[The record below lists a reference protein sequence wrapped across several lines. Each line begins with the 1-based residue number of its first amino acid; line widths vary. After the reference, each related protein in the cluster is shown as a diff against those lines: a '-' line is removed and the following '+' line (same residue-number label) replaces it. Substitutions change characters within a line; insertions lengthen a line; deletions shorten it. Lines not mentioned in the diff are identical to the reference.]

1 MKKNAASLTL
11 AAAIGVTTA
20 FAGAGNA
27 FAEDA
32 VDPGFNHD
40 VAVAENADAAEA
52 PADEAPADEAEKP
65 SADEAPAAEAEKP
78 AKDEAEKPA
87 KDEAEKPAKDEAE
100 QSGEKYD
107 LKPEIRVA
115 AGKSAGFAGLVS
127 ISAKNVGS
135 ETYYQDFPATSF
147 RIDVHTEKGPKGVD
161 RLITPG
167 WFNGAYTRD
176 LGFDKEKS
184 VRSFEVTLS
193 NPVNPGDSQLLA
205 NLNFGDGKTKLGRLV
220 NYITVTQTGRLEE
233 DKSTSN
239 DQNVDSREITTT
251 DVMRKPTKG
260 LF

>member
-20 FAGAGNA
+20 FASAGNA
-27 FAEDA
+27 FADEV

-40 VAVAENADAAEA
+40 VAVAENADASDSSAAE
-52 PADEAPADEAEKP
+52 
-65 SADEAPAAEAEKP
+65 ADEAPAAEDEKP
-78 AKDEAEKPA
+78 ST
-87 KDEAEKPAKDEAE
+87 DEAEKPAKDEAE

-115 AGKSAGFAGLVS
+115 AGKSAGFAGLVF

-135 ETYYQDFPATSF
+135 EIYYQDFPATTF
-147 RIDVHTEKGPKGVD
+147 RIDVHTEKGPKVVD

-176 LGFDKEKS
+176 LDFDKDKS
-184 VRSFEVTLS
+184 VCSFEVTLS
-193 NPVNPGDSQLLA
+193 NPINPGDSQLLA
-205 NLNFGDGKTKLGRLV
+205 NLNFGDGKTKLGRLE

-239 DQNVDSREITTT
+239 DQNVDSREVTTT
-251 DVMRKPTKG
+251 DVMHKPTKG

>member
-27 FAEDA
+27 FADDA
-32 VDPGFNHD
+32 VDPGFNND
-40 VAVAENADAAEA
+40 VVATDVT
-52 PADEAPADEAEKP
+52 ADEAEKP
-65 SADEAPAAEAEKP
+65 AEAPAEEAPAADVEKPEAEAEKPEAEAEKP
-78 AKDEAEKPA
+78 AEKPEAEAP
-87 KDEAEKPAKDEAE
+87 
-100 QSGEKYD
+100 SEKYD
-107 LKPEIRVA
+107 LQPEIHVA

-135 ETYYQDFPATSF
+135 EIYYQDFPATTF

-176 LGFDKEKS
+176 LGFDKANS

-193 NPVNPGDSQLLA
+193 NPVNPGESQLLA

-239 DQNVDSREITTT
+239 DQNVDSREVTTT
-251 DVMRKPTKG
+251 DVMHKPTKG

>member
-32 VDPGFNHD
+32 VDPGFNQD
-40 VAVAENADAAEA
+40 VAVAENADTVDA
-52 PADEAPADEAEKP
+52 
-65 SADEAPAAEAEKP
+65 SADEAEKP
-78 AKDEAEKPA
+78 AKD
-87 KDEAEKPAKDEAE
+87 DEAEKPAKDEAE

-115 AGKSAGFAGLVS
+115 AGKAAGFAGLVS

-193 NPVNPGDSQLLA
+193 NPINPGDSQLLA
-205 NLNFGDGKTKLGRLV
+205 NLNFGDGKTKLGRLE

-239 DQNVDSREITTT
+239 DQNVDSREVTTT
-251 DVMRKPTKG
+251 DVMHKPTKG

>member
-27 FAEDA
+27 FAEDV

-40 VAVAENADAAEA
+40 VVT
-52 PADEAPADEAEKP
+52 
-65 SADEAPAAEAEKP
+65 AEAEKP
-78 AKDEAEKPA
+78 AADAEAEKPA
-87 KDEAEKPAKDEAE
+87 ADAEAEKLAADAEAEKPAGDEAEKPAKDEAE

-135 ETYYQDFPATSF
+135 EIYYQDFPATTF

-239 DQNVDSREITTT
+239 DQNVDSREVTTT
-251 DVMRKPTKG
+251 DVMHKPTKG

>member
-40 VAVAENADAAEA
+40 VAVAENTDAAEA

-87 KDEAEKPAKDEAE
+87 KDDEAE

-107 LKPEIRVA
+107 LRPEIRVA
-115 AGKSAGFAGLVS
+115 AGKAAGFAGLVS

-176 LGFDKEKS
+176 LGFDKDKS

-193 NPVNPGDSQLLA
+193 NPINPGESKLLA

-251 DVMRKPTKG
+251 DVMHKPTKG

>member
-27 FAEDA
+27 FAEDV

-40 VAVAENADAAEA
+40 VVT
-52 PADEAPADEAEKP
+52 
-65 SADEAPAAEAEKP
+65 AEAEKP
-78 AKDEAEKPA
+78 AADAEAEKPA
-87 KDEAEKPAKDEAE
+87 ADAEAEKPAGDAAEKPAKDEAE

-135 ETYYQDFPATSF
+135 EIYYQDFPATTF

-239 DQNVDSREITTT
+239 DQNVDSREVTTT
-251 DVMRKPTKG
+251 DVMHKPTKG

>member
-27 FAEDA
+27 FADEVVA
-32 VDPGFNHD
+32 PGFNQD
-40 VAVAENADAAEA
+40 VAVAENADASDASAAE
-52 PADEAPADEAEKP
+52 
-65 SADEAPAAEAEKP
+65 ADEAPAAEGEKP
-78 AKDEAEKPA
+78 ST
-87 KDEAEKPAKDEAE
+87 DEAEKPAKDEAE

-135 ETYYQDFPATSF
+135 EIYYQDFPATSF
-147 RIDVHTEKGPKGVD
+147 RIDVHTAKGPKGVD

-176 LGFDKEKS
+176 LGFDKDKS

-193 NPVNPGDSQLLA
+193 NPINPGESKLLA
-205 NLNFGDGKTKLGRLV
+205 NLNFGDGKTKLGRLE

-239 DQNVDSREITTT
+239 DQNVDSREVTTT
-251 DVMRKPTKG
+251 DVMHKPTKG

>member
-27 FAEDA
+27 FADEV
-32 VDPGFNHD
+32 VDPGFNQD
-40 VAVAENADAAEA
+40 VAVAENADASDAS
-52 PADEAPADEAEKP
+52 ADE
-65 SADEAPAAEAEKP
+65 ADEAPAAEDEKP
-78 AKDEAEKPA
+78 STDEAEKPA
-87 KDEAEKPAKDEAE
+87 KDEAEKP
-100 QSGEKYD
+100 GEKYD

-135 ETYYQDFPATSF
+135 EIYYQDFPATTF

-193 NPVNPGDSQLLA
+193 NPVNPGESKLLA
-205 NLNFGDGKTKLGRLV
+205 NLNFGDGKTKLGRLE

-239 DQNVDSREITTT
+239 DQNVDSREVTTT
-251 DVMRKPTKG
+251 DVMHKPTKG

>member
-27 FAEDA
+27 FADEV
-32 VDPGFNHD
+32 VDPGFNQD
-40 VAVAENADAAEA
+40 VAVAENADASDASAAE
-52 PADEAPADEAEKP
+52 
-65 SADEAPAAEAEKP
+65 ADEAPAAEDEKLST
-78 AKDEAEKPA
+78 
-87 KDEAEKPAKDEAE
+87 DEAEKPAKDEAE

-135 ETYYQDFPATSF
+135 EIYYQDFPATTF

-176 LGFDKEKS
+176 LGFDKGKS

-193 NPVNPGDSQLLA
+193 NPVNPGESKLLA
-205 NLNFGDGKTKLGRLV
+205 NLNFGDGKTKLGRLE

-239 DQNVDSREITTT
+239 DQNVDSREVTTT
-251 DVMRKPTKG
+251 DVMHKPTKG

>member
-27 FAEDA
+27 LAEDV
-32 VDPGFNHD
+32 VDPGFNQD
-40 VAVAENADAAEA
+40 VVVADDADASADDNTA
-52 PADEAPADEAEKP
+52 SDADADEAPADEAEKP
-65 SADEAPAAEAEKP
+65 AKDDEAENP
-78 AKDEAEKPA
+78 AKD
-87 KDEAEKPAKDEAE
+87 DEVE
-100 QSGEKYD
+100 QTGEKYD
-107 LKPEIRVA
+107 LKPEIHVA
-115 AGKSAGFAGLVS
+115 AGKAAGFAGLVS

-135 ETYYQDFPATSF
+135 EIYYQDFPATTF

-176 LGFDKEKS
+176 LGFDKDKS

-193 NPVNPGDSQLLA
+193 NPINPGESKLLA
-205 NLNFGDGKTKLGRLV
+205 NLNFGDGKTKLGRLE

-239 DQNVDSREITTT
+239 DQNVDSREVTTT
-251 DVMRKPTKG
+251 DVMHKPTKG

>member
-27 FAEDA
+27 FAEDV

-40 VAVAENADAAEA
+40 VVT
-52 PADEAPADEAEKP
+52 
-65 SADEAPAAEAEKP
+65 AEAEKP
-78 AKDEAEKPA
+78 AADAEAEKPA
-87 KDEAEKPAKDEAE
+87 ADAEAEKPAGDEAEKPAKDEAE

-135 ETYYQDFPATSF
+135 EIYYQDFPATTF

-239 DQNVDSREITTT
+239 DQNVDSREVTTT
-251 DVMRKPTKG
+251 DVMHKPTKG

>member
-20 FAGAGNA
+20 FASAGNA
-27 FAEDA
+27 FADEV
-32 VDPGFNHD
+32 VDPGFNQD
-40 VAVAENADAAEA
+40 VAVAENADASDASAAE
-52 PADEAPADEAEKP
+52 
-65 SADEAPAAEAEKP
+65 ADEAPAAEDEKP
-78 AKDEAEKPA
+78 ST
-87 KDEAEKPAKDEAE
+87 DEAEKPAKDEAE

-135 ETYYQDFPATSF
+135 EIYYQDFPATTF

-193 NPVNPGDSQLLA
+193 NPVNPGESKLLA
-205 NLNFGDGKTKLGRLV
+205 NLNFGDGKTKLGRLE

-239 DQNVDSREITTT
+239 DQNVDSREVTTT
-251 DVMRKPTKG
+251 DVMHKPTKG

>member
-20 FAGAGNA
+20 FASAGNA
-27 FAEDA
+27 FADEV
-32 VDPGFNHD
+32 VDPGFNQD
-40 VAVAENADAAEA
+40 VAVAENADASDSSAAE
-52 PADEAPADEAEKP
+52 
-65 SADEAPAAEAEKP
+65 ADEAPAAEDEKP
-78 AKDEAEKPA
+78 ST
-87 KDEAEKPAKDEAE
+87 DEAEKPAKDEAE

-115 AGKSAGFAGLVS
+115 AGKAAGFAGLVS

-205 NLNFGDGKTKLGRLV
+205 NLNFGDGKTKLGRLE

-239 DQNVDSREITTT
+239 DQNVDSREVTTT
-251 DVMRKPTKG
+251 DVMHKPTKG

>member
-27 FAEDA
+27 FAEDV

-40 VAVAENADAAEA
+40 VVT
-52 PADEAPADEAEKP
+52 
-65 SADEAPAAEAEKP
+65 AEAEKP
-78 AKDEAEKPA
+78 AADAEAEKPA
-87 KDEAEKPAKDEAE
+87 ADAEAEKPAGDKAEKPAKDEAE

-135 ETYYQDFPATSF
+135 EIYYQDFPATTF

-239 DQNVDSREITTT
+239 DQNVDSREVTTT
-251 DVMRKPTKG
+251 DVMHKPTKG

>member
-27 FAEDA
+27 LAEDV
-32 VDPGFNHD
+32 VDPGFNQD
-40 VAVAENADAAEA
+40 VVVADDADASAA
-52 PADEAPADEAEKP
+52 DNTTDADASAADSDEAPTDEADKP
-65 SADEAPAAEAEKP
+65 ST
-78 AKDEAEKPA
+78 DEAEKPA
-87 KDEAEKPAKDEAE
+87 KDDEAE

-107 LKPEIRVA
+107 LKPEIHVA
-115 AGKSAGFAGLVS
+115 AGKAAGFAGLVS

-135 ETYYQDFPATSF
+135 EIYYQDFPATTF

-176 LGFDKEKS
+176 LGFDKDKF

-193 NPVNPGDSQLLA
+193 NPINPGESKLLA
-205 NLNFGDGKTKLGRLV
+205 NLNFGDGKTKLGRLE

-239 DQNVDSREITTT
+239 DQNVDSREVTTT
-251 DVMRKPTKG
+251 DVMHKPTKG

>member
-32 VDPGFNHD
+32 VDPGFNND
-40 VAVAENADAAEA
+40 VVATDVT
-52 PADEAPADEAEKP
+52 ADEAEKP
-65 SADEAPAAEAEKP
+65 AEAPAEEAPAADAEKPEAEAEKP
-78 AKDEAEKPA
+78 AEKPEAEAP
-87 KDEAEKPAKDEAE
+87 
-100 QSGEKYD
+100 SEKYD
-107 LKPEIRVA
+107 LQPEIHVA

-135 ETYYQDFPATSF
+135 EIYYQDFPATTF

-176 LGFDKEKS
+176 LGFDKAKS

-193 NPVNPGDSQLLA
+193 NPVNPGESKLLA

-239 DQNVDSREITTT
+239 DQNVDSREVTTT
-251 DVMRKPTKG
+251 DVMHKPTKG

>member
-32 VDPGFNHD
+32 VDPGFNQD
-40 VAVAENADAAEA
+40 VAVAENADAAA
-52 PADEAPADEAEKP
+52 DAAAADEAPADEAEKP
-65 SADEAPAAEAEKP
+65 AE
-78 AKDEAEKPA
+78 DEAEKPA
-87 KDEAEKPAKDEAE
+87 EDEAE

-115 AGKSAGFAGLVS
+115 AGKAAGFAGLVS
-127 ISAKNVGS
+127 VSAKNVGS

-176 LGFDKEKS
+176 LGFGKEKS

-193 NPVNPGDSQLLA
+193 NPINPGDSQLLA
-205 NLNFGDGKTKLGRLV
+205 NLNFGDGKTKLGRLE

-239 DQNVDSREITTT
+239 DQNVDSREVTTT
-251 DVMRKPTKG
+251 DVMHKPTKG

>member
-27 FAEDA
+27 FADEV
-32 VDPGFNHD
+32 VDPGFNQD
-40 VAVAENADAAEA
+40 VAVAENADASDASAAE
-52 PADEAPADEAEKP
+52 
-65 SADEAPAAEAEKP
+65 ADEAPAAEDEKP
-78 AKDEAEKPA
+78 ST
-87 KDEAEKPAKDEAE
+87 DEAEKPAKDEAE

-135 ETYYQDFPATSF
+135 EIYYQDFPATTF

-193 NPVNPGDSQLLA
+193 NPVNPGESKLLA
-205 NLNFGDGKTKLGRLV
+205 NLNFGDGKTKLGRLE

-239 DQNVDSREITTT
+239 DQNVDSREVTTT
-251 DVMRKPTKG
+251 DVMHKPTKG

>member
-40 VAVAENADAAEA
+40 VAVAENTDAAEA

-78 AKDEAEKPA
+78 AKDEAE
-87 KDEAEKPAKDEAE
+87 

-107 LKPEIRVA
+107 LKPEIHVA
-115 AGKSAGFAGLVS
+115 AGKAAGFAGLVS

-205 NLNFGDGKTKLGRLV
+205 NLNFGDGKTKLGRLE

-239 DQNVDSREITTT
+239 DQNVDSREVTTT
-251 DVMRKPTKG
+251 DVMHKPTKG

>member
-32 VDPGFNHD
+32 VDPGFNQD
-40 VAVAENADAAEA
+40 VAVAENADAA
-52 PADEAPADEAEKP
+52 
-65 SADEAPAAEAEKP
+65 
-78 AKDEAEKPA
+78 DEAEKPA
-87 KDEAEKPAKDEAE
+87 EDEAEKPAEDEAE

-115 AGKSAGFAGLVS
+115 AGKAAGFAGLVS
-127 ISAKNVGS
+127 VSAKNVGS

-193 NPVNPGDSQLLA
+193 NPINPGDSQLLA
-205 NLNFGDGKTKLGRLV
+205 NLNFGDGKTKLGRLE

-239 DQNVDSREITTT
+239 DQNVDSREVTTT
-251 DVMRKPTKG
+251 DVMHKPTKG

>member
-11 AAAIGVTTA
+11 SAAIGVTTA

-32 VDPGFNHD
+32 VDPGFNND
-40 VAVAENADAAEA
+40 VVATDVT
-52 PADEAPADEAEKP
+52 ADEAEKP
-65 SADEAPAAEAEKP
+65 AEAPAEEAPAADAEKPEAEAEKPEAEAEKP
-78 AKDEAEKPA
+78 AEKPEAEAP
-87 KDEAEKPAKDEAE
+87 
-100 QSGEKYD
+100 SEKYD
-107 LKPEIRVA
+107 LQPEIHVA

-135 ETYYQDFPATSF
+135 EIYYQDFPATTF

-176 LGFDKEKS
+176 LGFDKAKS

-193 NPVNPGDSQLLA
+193 NPVNPGESKLLA

-239 DQNVDSREITTT
+239 DQNVDSREVTTT
-251 DVMRKPTKG
+251 DVMHKPTKG

>member
-32 VDPGFNHD
+32 VDPGFNND
-40 VAVAENADAAEA
+40 VVATDVT
-52 PADEAPADEAEKP
+52 ADEAEKP
-65 SADEAPAAEAEKP
+65 AEAPAEEAPAADAEKPEAEAEKPEAEAEKP
-78 AKDEAEKPA
+78 AEKPEAEAPA
-87 KDEAEKPAKDEAE
+87 
-100 QSGEKYD
+100 EKYD
-107 LKPEIRVA
+107 LQPEIHVA

-135 ETYYQDFPATSF
+135 EIYYQDFPATTF

-176 LGFDKEKS
+176 LGFDKAKS

-193 NPVNPGDSQLLA
+193 NPVNPGESKLLA

-239 DQNVDSREITTT
+239 DQNVDSREVTTT
-251 DVMRKPTKG
+251 DVMHKPTKG

>member
-27 FAEDA
+27 LAEDI
-32 VDPGFNHD
+32 VDPGFNQD
-40 VAVAENADAAEA
+40 VVVADDADASA
-52 PADEAPADEAEKP
+52 ADNTTDADAFAAD
-65 SADEAPAAEAEKP
+65 SDEAPAAEDEKP
-78 AKDEAEKPA
+78 ST
-87 KDEAEKPAKDEAE
+87 DEAEKPAKDEAE

-115 AGKSAGFAGLVS
+115 AGKSAGFAGLVF

-135 ETYYQDFPATSF
+135 EIYYQDFPATTF
-147 RIDVHTEKGPKGVD
+147 RIDVHTEKGPKVVD

-176 LGFDKEKS
+176 LDFDKDKS
-184 VRSFEVTLS
+184 VCSFEVTLS
-193 NPVNPGDSQLLA
+193 NPINPGDSQLLA
-205 NLNFGDGKTKLGRLV
+205 NLNFGDGKTKLGRLE

-239 DQNVDSREITTT
+239 DQNVDSREVTTT
-251 DVMRKPTKG
+251 DVMHKPTKG

>member
-1 MKKNAASLTL
+1 MKKNAVSLTL

-27 FAEDA
+27 FAEDV

-40 VAVAENADAAEA
+40 VVTV
-52 PADEAPADEAEKP
+52 EAEKP
-65 SADEAPAAEAEKP
+65 AADAEAEKP
-78 AKDEAEKPA
+78 AG
-87 KDEAEKPAKDEAE
+87 DEAEKPAKDEAE

-135 ETYYQDFPATSF
+135 EIYYQDFPATSF

-239 DQNVDSREITTT
+239 DQNVDSREVTTT
-251 DVMRKPTKG
+251 DVMHKPTKG

>member
-11 AAAIGVTTA
+11 AAAICVTTA

-27 FAEDA
+27 FADEV
-32 VDPGFNHD
+32 VDPGFNQD
-40 VAVAENADAAEA
+40 VAVAENADASDASAAE
-52 PADEAPADEAEKP
+52 
-65 SADEAPAAEAEKP
+65 ADEAPAAEDEKP
-78 AKDEAEKPA
+78 ST
-87 KDEAEKPAKDEAE
+87 DEAEKPAKDEAE

-135 ETYYQDFPATSF
+135 EIYYQDFPATTF

-176 LGFDKEKS
+176 LGFDKDKS

-193 NPVNPGDSQLLA
+193 NPINPGESKLLA
-205 NLNFGDGKTKLGRLV
+205 NLNFGDGKTKLGRLE

-239 DQNVDSREITTT
+239 DQNVDSREVTTT
-251 DVMRKPTKG
+251 DVMHKPTKG

>member
-32 VDPGFNHD
+32 VDPGFNQD
-40 VAVAENADAAEA
+40 VAVAENADTADASAAD
-52 PADEAPADEAEKP
+52 ADEAPADEAEKP
-65 SADEAPAAEAEKP
+65 
-78 AKDEAEKPA
+78 AKD
-87 KDEAEKPAKDEAE
+87 DEAEKPAKDEAE

-115 AGKSAGFAGLVS
+115 AGKAAGFAGLVS

-135 ETYYQDFPATSF
+135 ETYYQDFPAISF

-205 NLNFGDGKTKLGRLV
+205 NLNFGDGKTKLGRLE

-239 DQNVDSREITTT
+239 DQNVDSREVTTT
-251 DVMRKPTKG
+251 DVMHKPTKG

>member
-27 FAEDA
+27 FADEVVA
-32 VDPGFNHD
+32 PGFNQD
-40 VAVAENADAAEA
+40 VAVAENADASDASAAE
-52 PADEAPADEAEKP
+52 
-65 SADEAPAAEAEKP
+65 ADEAPAAEDEEP
-78 AKDEAEKPA
+78 STDEAEKPST
-87 KDEAEKPAKDEAE
+87 DEAEKPAKDEAE

-135 ETYYQDFPATSF
+135 EIYYQDFPATSF

-176 LGFDKEKS
+176 LGFDKDKS

-193 NPVNPGDSQLLA
+193 NPINPGESKLLA
-205 NLNFGDGKTKLGRLV
+205 NLNFGDGKTKLGRLE

-233 DKSTSN
+233 DKSNSN
-239 DQNVDSREITTT
+239 DQNVDSREVTTT
-251 DVMRKPTKG
+251 DVMHKPTKG

>member
-32 VDPGFNHD
+32 VDPGFNQD
-40 VAVAENADAAEA
+40 VAVAENADTADASAAD
-52 PADEAPADEAEKP
+52 ADEAPADEAEQP
-65 SADEAPAAEAEKP
+65 SADEAEKP
-78 AKDEAEKPA
+78 AKD
-87 KDEAEKPAKDEAE
+87 DEAEKPAKDEAE

-115 AGKSAGFAGLVS
+115 AGKAAGFAGLVS

-205 NLNFGDGKTKLGRLV
+205 NLNFGDGKTKLGRLE

-239 DQNVDSREITTT
+239 DQNVDSREVTTT
-251 DVMRKPTKG
+251 DVMHKPTKG

>member
-27 FAEDA
+27 FADEV

-40 VAVAENADAAEA
+40 VAVAENADASDASAAE
-52 PADEAPADEAEKP
+52 
-65 SADEAPAAEAEKP
+65 ADEAPAAEDEKP
-78 AKDEAEKPA
+78 ST
-87 KDEAEKPAKDEAE
+87 DEAEKPAKDEAE

-115 AGKSAGFAGLVS
+115 AGKAAGFAGLVS

-135 ETYYQDFPATSF
+135 ETYYQDFPAISF

-205 NLNFGDGKTKLGRLV
+205 NLNFGDGKTKLGRLE

-239 DQNVDSREITTT
+239 DQNVDSREVTTT
-251 DVMRKPTKG
+251 DVMHKPTKG

>member
-27 FAEDA
+27 FADDVVDA
-32 VDPGFNHD
+32 GFNHD
-40 VAVAENADAAEA
+40 VVAADAAA
-52 PADEAPADEAEKP
+52 ADAAATDEAEA
-65 SADEAPAAEAEKP
+65 SEENPAEETPAEKP
-78 AKDEAEKPA
+78 EAETPAEETPAEKP
-87 KDEAEKPAKDEAE
+87 EAETPA
-100 QSGEKYD
+100 EKYD
-107 LKPEIRVA
+107 LEPEIHVA
-115 AGKSAGFAGLVS
+115 AGKAAGFAGLVS

-135 ETYYQDFPATSF
+135 EIYYQDFPATTF

-176 LGFDKEKS
+176 LGFDKANS

-233 DKSTSN
+233 DKSTAN
-239 DQNVDSREITTT
+239 DQNVDSREVTTT
-251 DVMRKPTKG
+251 DVMHKPTKG

>member
-27 FAEDA
+27 FADEV
-32 VDPGFNHD
+32 VDPGFNQD
-40 VAVAENADAAEA
+40 VAVAENADASDAS
-52 PADEAPADEAEKP
+52 ADE
-65 SADEAPAAEAEKP
+65 ADEAPAAEDEKP
-78 AKDEAEKPA
+78 STDEAEKPA

-135 ETYYQDFPATSF
+135 EIYYQDFPATTF

-193 NPVNPGDSQLLA
+193 NPVNPGESKLLA
-205 NLNFGDGKTKLGRLV
+205 NLNFGDGKTKLGRLE

-239 DQNVDSREITTT
+239 DQNVDSREVTTT
-251 DVMRKPTKG
+251 DVMHKPTKG

>member
-32 VDPGFNHD
+32 VDPGFNND
-40 VAVAENADAAEA
+40 VVATDVT
-52 PADEAPADEAEKP
+52 ADEAEKP
-65 SADEAPAAEAEKP
+65 AEAPAEEAPAADAEKPEAEAEKPEAEAEKP
-78 AKDEAEKPA
+78 AEKPEAEAPA
-87 KDEAEKPAKDEAE
+87 
-100 QSGEKYD
+100 EKYD
-107 LKPEIRVA
+107 LQPEIHVA

-135 ETYYQDFPATSF
+135 EIYYQDFPATTF

-176 LGFDKEKS
+176 LGFDKAKS

-193 NPVNPGDSQLLA
+193 NPVNPGESKLLA

-233 DKSTSN
+233 EKSTSN
-239 DQNVDSREITTT
+239 DQNVDSREVTTT
-251 DVMRKPTKG
+251 DVMHKPTKG

>member
-27 FAEDA
+27 FADEV
-32 VDPGFNHD
+32 VDPGFNQD
-40 VAVAENADAAEA
+40 VAVAENADASDAS
-52 PADEAPADEAEKP
+52 ADE
-65 SADEAPAAEAEKP
+65 ADEAPAAEDEKP
-78 AKDEAEKPA
+78 STDEAEKPA
-87 KDEAEKPAKDEAE
+87 KDEAEKPSTDEAE

-135 ETYYQDFPATSF
+135 EIYYQDFPATTF

-193 NPVNPGDSQLLA
+193 NPVNPGESKLLA
-205 NLNFGDGKTKLGRLV
+205 NLNFGDGKTKLGRLE

-233 DKSTSN
+233 DKSISN
-239 DQNVDSREITTT
+239 DQNVDSREVTTT
-251 DVMRKPTKG
+251 DVMHKPTKG

>member
-27 FAEDA
+27 FADEV
-32 VDPGFNHD
+32 VDPGFNQD
-40 VAVAENADAAEA
+40 VAVAENADASDASAAE
-52 PADEAPADEAEKP
+52 
-65 SADEAPAAEAEKP
+65 ADEAPAAEDEKP
-78 AKDEAEKPA
+78 STDEAEN
-87 KDEAEKPAKDEAE
+87 PAKDEAE

-135 ETYYQDFPATSF
+135 EIYYQDFPATTF

-193 NPVNPGDSQLLA
+193 NPVNPGESKLLA
-205 NLNFGDGKTKLGRLV
+205 NLNFGDGKTKLGRLE

-239 DQNVDSREITTT
+239 DQNVDSREVTTT
-251 DVMRKPTKG
+251 DVMHKPTKG

>member
-32 VDPGFNHD
+32 VDPGFNND
-40 VAVAENADAAEA
+40 VVATDVT
-52 PADEAPADEAEKP
+52 ADEAEKP
-65 SADEAPAAEAEKP
+65 AEAPAEEAPAADAEKPEAEAEKPEAEAEKP
-78 AKDEAEKPA
+78 AEKPEAEAPA
-87 KDEAEKPAKDEAE
+87 
-100 QSGEKYD
+100 EKYD
-107 LKPEIRVA
+107 LQPEIHVA

-135 ETYYQDFPATSF
+135 EIYYQDFPATTF

-176 LGFDKEKS
+176 LGFDKAKS

-205 NLNFGDGKTKLGRLV
+205 NLNFGDGKTKLGRLE

-239 DQNVDSREITTT
+239 DQNVDSREVTTT
-251 DVMRKPTKG
+251 DVMHKPTKG